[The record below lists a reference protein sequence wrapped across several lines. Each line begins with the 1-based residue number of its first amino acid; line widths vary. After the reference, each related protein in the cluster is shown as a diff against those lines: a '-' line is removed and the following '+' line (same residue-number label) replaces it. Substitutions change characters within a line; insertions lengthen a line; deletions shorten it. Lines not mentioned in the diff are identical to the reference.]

1 MRHWHLASVP
11 KVVHFRVDFAPRQR
25 LIVDRWRSVDRR
37 PHNNVL
43 SRRVRGEAREGCDV
57 VRWVMERYLGSDV
70 WGQTDWTM
78 EEQTSSP
85 PSEAATLD
93 RLIGHVVPK
102 PLEVGRI

>member
-1 MRHWHLASVP
+1 
-11 KVVHFRVDFAPRQR
+11 
-25 LIVDRWRSVDRR
+25 
-37 PHNNVL
+37 
-43 SRRVRGEAREGCDV
+43 
-57 VRWVMERYLGSDV
+57 MERYLGSDV

>member
-1 MRHWHLASVP
+1 
-11 KVVHFRVDFAPRQR
+11 
-25 LIVDRWRSVDRR
+25 
-37 PHNNVL
+37 
-43 SRRVRGEAREGCDV
+43 
-57 VRWVMERYLGSDV
+57 
-70 WGQTDWTM
+70 M